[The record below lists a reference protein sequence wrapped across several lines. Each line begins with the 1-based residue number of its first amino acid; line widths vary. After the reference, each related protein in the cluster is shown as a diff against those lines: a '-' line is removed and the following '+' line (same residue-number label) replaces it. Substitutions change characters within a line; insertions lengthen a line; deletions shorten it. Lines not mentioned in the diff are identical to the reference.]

1 MILSALLASIHLPL
15 GIMAGLVLGVTNPG
29 PLPRILLRLTL
40 LVIVFTHDQRF
51 AEERA
56 VVVDLDL
63 PQQLGES
70 LKKVVDMIPYLED
83 KIVDG
88 HIDNAVEATNQIL
101 ASLEQVAVIKD
112 ALNTVQEIS
121 TGLRMVLANLWNL
134 QLPGETGMD
143 GDSGDDGHLKH
154 EGRFHCPVIL
164 DNQTV
169 NVDSPT
175 VWGIDP
181 VVKSLP
187 PVNTSLAI
195 LHPKKRAGNSKW
207 TYYGSRSFMSSLFA
221 MLRERHV
228 AVALIAGIAI
238 AMAIFE

>member
-1 MILSALLASIHLPL
+1 MSALLASTHLPL
-15 GIMAGLVLGVTNPG
+15 GIVAGLVLGMTNPG
-29 PLPRILLRLTL
+29 PLPRIFLRLTL
-40 LVIVFTHDQRF
+40 LVIVFTHDPRF

-56 VVVDLDL
+56 AVVDLDI
-63 PQQLGES
+63 PQRSGES
-70 LKKVVDMIPYLED
+70 LKKVVGMFPYLED
-83 KIVDG
+83 KIIDG

-101 ASLEQVAVIKD
+101 ASLEQVALIKD

-121 TGLRMVLANLWNL
+121 TGLRLFLANLWNL
-134 QLPGETGMD
+134 QLFGETGMD
-143 GDSGDDGHLKH
+143 VDSGDDGHLKY
-154 EGRFHCPVIL
+154 EGRLHCPVIL

>member
-1 MILSALLASIHLPL
+1 
-15 GIMAGLVLGVTNPG
+15 MAGLVLGVVNAG
-29 PLPRILLRLTL
+29 HRPRILLRLAL
-40 LVIVFTHDQRF
+40 LVIVFSYDHRF
-51 AEERA
+51 VEERA
-56 VVVDLDL
+56 VVVDLDI
-63 PQQLGES
+63 PQRLGEN
-70 LKKVVDMIPYLED
+70 LKKAVNMFPFIED
-83 KIVDG
+83 KIIDG
-88 HIDNAVEATNQIL
+88 HIDNAVEATNEIL
-101 ASLEQVAVIKD
+101 ASLKQVALITD

-121 TGLRMVLANLWNL
+121 TRLPMFLANLRNL
-134 QLPGETGMD
+134 RLFGETGMD
-143 GDSGDDGHLKH
+143 VDSGDDGRFKH
-154 EGRFHCPVIL
+154 EGRLHCPAIL

-181 VVKSLP
+181 IVKSLP
-187 PVNTSLAI
+187 PVDTSLAI

-221 MLRERHV
+221 VLRERYV